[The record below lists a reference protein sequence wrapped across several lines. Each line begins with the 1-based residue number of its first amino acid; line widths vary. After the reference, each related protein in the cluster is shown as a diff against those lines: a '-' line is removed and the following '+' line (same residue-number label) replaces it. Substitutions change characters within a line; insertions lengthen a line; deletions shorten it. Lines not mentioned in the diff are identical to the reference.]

1 MNGLLQGKRENAL
14 ITNVSQFKTDTK
26 QSRRRFVAGH
36 HADEQK
42 EQKAKNASK
51 ESKTYVCKEKL
62 EADVKSLQFF
72 MRPTFD

>member
-1 MNGLLQGKRENAL
+1 MLSSRMSAN
-14 ITNVSQFKTDTK
+14 STDTK

>member
-1 MNGLLQGKRENAL
+1 MLSSRMSAN
-14 ITNVSQFKTDTK
+14 STD
-26 QSRRRFVAGH
+26 SRFVAGH